1 MITWTFKYHDWIL
14 IEINNLISILVVICK
29 TTDDFALFLSIRSIS
44 SKRYRKNPKKADS
57 ILLILLC
64 YLFNDYFSTVNID
77 QYWFQSHIPL
87 FLLLKLF
94 HSLGFIYFCNCIG
107 GVIRLFYFSYYL
119 FNISS
124 LALRNQPISFSSL
137 LSFWDIQISLFF
149 RFIFNFYKWKKFKLL
164 RIFLYSYRTHFCFI
178 TISLIYI
185 FINTM
190 LT

>member
-1 MITWTFKYHDWIL
+1 MEISWFKWFKYHDWIL
-14 IEINNLISILVVICK
+14 IEINNLISILVVIRK

-94 HSLGFIYFCNCIG
+94 HSLSFIYFCNCIG
-107 GVIRLFYFSYYL
+107 GVIRLFYFSY
-119 FNISS
+119 I
-124 LALRNQPISFSSL
+124 FSTY
-137 LSFWDIQISLFF
+137 
-149 RFIFNFYKWKKFKLL
+149 RLL
-164 RIFLYSYRTHFCFI
+164 R
-178 TISLIYI
+178 
-185 FINTM
+185 
-190 LT
+190 